1 MIPILL
7 LSVACTPTKEE
18 DPLEHACEHYAE
30 GPGAAVT
37 AGATPEEAPGLTIG
51 EEAYTVSLVA
61 GAAGYVG
68 VNVTGD
74 TAAILFVNTAD
85 VAANLWNGAE
95 EVGLPETAP
104 NDFCPEDIP
113 EHYDLDLHTAG
124 SWYIELGPAAVAD
137 LWLMVAPA
145 GDHVHEE

>member
-1 MIPILL
+1 MTVLL
-7 LSVACTPTKEE
+7 MLFACTAAKEE
-18 DPLEHACEHYAE
+18 DPLEHACEHFAE
-30 GPGAAVT
+30 GPGTAVS

-68 VNVTGD
+68 INVTGD
-74 TAAILFVNTAD
+74 TAAILFLNTAD
-85 VAANLWNGAE
+85 VANNLWKGTE
-95 EVGLPETAP
+95 EVGLPEAAP
-104 NDFCPEDIP
+104 DDFCPDDLP

-145 GDHVHEE
+145 GDHVDEE